1 MISPA
6 PTITTATT
14 TTTTSTS
21 AIQTEPP
28 LETSTSTTIKT
39 SSASLSPFLGV
50 DLCPGTVK
58 TIECPGEIINIKD
71 AYYGVSNT
79 SPINCVYK

>member
-6 PTITTATT
+6 SIITT
-14 TTTTSTS
+14 TTTTTNTS
-21 AIQTEPP
+21 PIQTEPP

-39 SSASLSPFLGV
+39 SSASLSPFLFV

-71 AYYGVSNT
+71 AYYGVSNI